1 MEPAILT
8 IVGSIFIIY
17 SLISSLILSVFCF
30 DQLLLINLLQVL
42 F

>member
-17 SLISSLILSVFCF
+17 SLILFLILSACCF
-30 DQLLLINLLQVL
+30 DQLLFINLLRVL

>member
-8 IVGSIFIIY
+8 IEGSIYIVY
-17 SLISSLILSVFCF
+17 SLISSLILSVFF
-30 DQLLLINLLQVL
+30 LIKW